1 MKKKPPDPYK
11 TIKNNLSNVVTDER
25 TLRIINDSVI
35 RMDKI
40 STHTYQFM
48 KMYLLHERETM
59 GKFPTIDHNLIM
71 NVMKTVCITPTV
83 SGRPPKHET
92 VILKRKLKEF
102 YNSHYKPT
110 IAPGDEP
117 QSYRHLNYV
126 FEYTATAIL
135 TDYQNNI
142 KLNYYK
148 YVQRYVYNRLGYK
161 TVRPTLSKEE
171 RSSYDYALRQVRND
185 VLSVCGE
192 PMKSSLDYSQSV
204 SDFKKICLPAK
215 YATTV
220 IDKFTK
226 ERLEHHKT
234 SYDVCVNPNDYLEP
248 MYLMML
254 GIEEEGVKV
263 YNLFPQCSSQVP
275 RHITIDTSTV
285 YHLLMDATLHPA
297 KPSYISK
304 FSQYESEIWSPFF
317 MTTMRCF
324 KRGSYSFNYMIST
337 DGVSVSIQL
346 IHGRYKGMK
355 VKATEIAIRKETAND
370 PKETAND
377 PKEKKHEGF
386 YITDL
391 ADPESLTGKTVVG
404 IDPGKSDLLYAITVS
419 TNPSCRRKK
428 NATKLR
434 YTQNQRRTEQQIKKH
449 RNLIL
454 KWKKESRIEGKTV
467 VEWESSLAHDLETGI
482 RHPFNS
488 KSLQSSEYQKYLCLK
503 NLITHKLS
511 SFYHD
516 PIYRK
521 FRLNTYSNT
530 QRSESNFMNRF
541 RETFGHHDNVVVGFG
556 DWSEHG
562 HRKGHEP
569 LKGVGFHKMIRN
581 AGYEVFLV
589 NEHRTSKTCSNCK
602 DGSCECEY
610 ARKCNNPR
618 PWKREEV
625 IDRHG
630 LIICQRCKTLWNRDV
645 NASLNIHDIMKETI
659 AGRGRPSYFLKP
671 KVAELP
677 SS

>member
-25 TLRIINDSVI
+25 TLRIINDAVT

-40 STHTYQFM
+40 TTHTYQFM
-48 KMYLLHERETM
+48 KMYLLHERETT
-59 GKFPTIDHNLIM
+59 GKFPTIDHDLIV
-71 NVMKTVCITPTV
+71 NIMKTVCITPTR
-83 SGRPPKHET
+83 GGPPKHET

-102 YNSHYKPT
+102 YDSHYKPT

-117 QSYRHLNYV
+117 QSYLHLSYV
-126 FEYTATAIL
+126 FEYTANTIL

-161 TVRPTLSKEE
+161 TLRPTLSKEE

-185 VLSVCGE
+185 VLSVCGN
-192 PMKSSLDYSQSV
+192 PMKSPLDYRHYV

-220 IDKFTK
+220 IGNFT
-226 ERLEHHKT
+226 EEQLSRHKT
-234 SYDVCVNPNDYLEP
+234 GYDVCVNPNDYLEP
-248 MYLMML
+248 MYVMML
-254 GIEEEGVKV
+254 ELGDKDMKI

-275 RHITIDTSTV
+275 RHITIDTSTM
-285 YHLLMDATLHPA
+285 YHLLMDTKLHPA
-297 KPSYISK
+297 KRSYIGK
-304 FSQYESEIWSPFF
+304 LAQYKKEIWSPFF

-337 DGVSVSIQL
+337 DGVAVSLQL
-346 IHGRYKGMK
+346 VHERYKDMK
-355 VKATEIAIRKETAND
+355 VKAIEIMNRKETTND
-370 PKETAND
+370 PKENKT
-377 PKEKKHEGF
+377 HQGF

-391 ADPESLTGKTVVG
+391 SDPKSLNGKTVVG

-419 TNPSCRRKK
+419 DNPNGRRKK
-428 NATKLR
+428 NVTKLR
-434 YTQNQRRTEQQIKKH
+434 YTQNQRRKEQQIKKH
-449 RNLIL
+449 RDLIL
-454 KWKKESRIEGKTV
+454 EWKQESRIEGKTV
-467 VEWESSLAHDLETGI
+467 IEWESSLAHDLETGV
-482 RHPFNS
+482 RHSFNS
-488 KSLQSSEYQKYLCLK
+488 KSLQSSEYQKYLCIK
-503 NLITHKLS
+503 NLVTHKLS
-511 SFYHD
+511 SFYQD
-516 PIYRK
+516 SIYRK

-541 RETFGHHDNVVVGFG
+541 RETFGHHDDVVVGFG
-556 DWSEHG
+556 DWNEHG

-630 LIICQRCKTLWNRDV
+630 LLICQRCKTLWNRDV
-645 NASLNIHDIMKETI
+645 NASLNIHNIMKEMI
-659 AGRGRPSYFLKP
+659 AGRGRPSYFLKS

-677 SS
+677 ST

>member
-25 TLRIINDSVI
+25 TLRIINDAVI

-40 STHTYQFM
+40 ATHTYQFM
-48 KMYLLHERETM
+48 KMYLLYERETT
-59 GKFPTIDHNLIM
+59 GKFPTIDHDLIV
-71 NVMKTVCITPTV
+71 NVMKTVCITPTGR
-83 SGRPPKHET
+83 GRPPKQET
-92 VILKRKLKEF
+92 VILKSKLKEF
-102 YNSHYKPT
+102 YDSHYKPT

-117 QSYRHLNYV
+117 QSYLHLNFI
-126 FEYTATAIL
+126 FEYTANTIL

-161 TVRPTLSKEE
+161 TLRPTFTKEE

-192 PMKSSLDYSQSV
+192 PMKSPLDYRQYV
-204 SDFKKICLPAK
+204 TDFKKICLPAK

-226 ERLEHHKT
+226 EQLEHHKT

-248 MYLMML
+248 MYVMML
-254 GIEEEGVKV
+254 GIEEAGEKV

-275 RHITIDTSTV
+275 HHITIDTSTV
-285 YHLLMDATLHPA
+285 YHLLMDTKLHPV
-297 KPSYISK
+297 KSLYSNK
-304 FSQYESEIWSPFF
+304 FSQYKSEIWSPFF

-324 KRGSYSFNYMIST
+324 RRRSYGFNYMIST
-337 DGVSVSIQL
+337 DGVSVSLQL
-346 IHGRYKGMK
+346 IHERFKGMK
-355 VKATEIAIRKETAND
+355 ANEIERAIKKETTKD
-370 PKETAND
+370 PM
-377 PKEKKHEGF
+377 EKKTRQGF

-391 ADPESLTGKTVVG
+391 ADPESLAGKTVVG

-419 TNPSCRRKK
+419 NNPSCRRKK

-434 YTQNQRRTEQQIKKH
+434 YTQNQRRKEQQIKKH
-449 RNLIL
+449 RDLIL
-454 KWKKESRIEGKTV
+454 EWKKARHIEGKTV

-503 NLITHKLS
+503 NLVTHKLS
-511 SFYHD
+511 SFYQD

-556 DWSEHG
+556 DWNEKG
-562 HRKGHEP
+562 HRKGHEQ
-569 LKGVGFHKMIRN
+569 LKGIGFHKMIRN

-630 LIICQRCKTLWNRDV
+630 LVICQRCKTLWNRDV

-659 AGRGRPSYFLKP
+659 AGRGRPSYFLKS

>member
-1 MKKKPPDPYK
+1 MRKKPPDPYK
-11 TIKNNLSNVVTDER
+11 SVKNNLSNVVTDER
-25 TLRIINDSVI
+25 TLRIINDAVI

-48 KMYLLHERETM
+48 KMYLLHERETT
-59 GKFPTIDHNLIM
+59 GKFPTIGHDLIV
-71 NVMKTVCITPTV
+71 NVMKTVCITPTGR
-83 SGRPPKHET
+83 GRPPKQET
-92 VILKRKLKEF
+92 LILKRKLKEF
-102 YNSHYKPT
+102 YDSHYKAT

-117 QSYRHLNYV
+117 QSYLHLNYV
-126 FEYTATAIL
+126 FEYTANTIL

-148 YVQRYVYNRLGYK
+148 YVQRYIYNTLGYK
-161 TVRPTLSKEE
+161 TLRPAFTKEE

-192 PMKSSLDYSQSV
+192 PMKSPLDYRHFV

-215 YATTV
+215 YATTT

-226 ERLEHHKT
+226 EQLEHHKT
-234 SYDVCVNPNDYLEP
+234 CYDVCVNPNDYLEP
-248 MYLMML
+248 MYTMML
-254 GIEEEGVKV
+254 GLEDENEKI

-285 YHLLMDATLHPA
+285 YHLLMDTKLHPG
-297 KPSYISK
+297 KTSYLGK
-304 FSQYESEIWSPFF
+304 FSQYEREIWLPFF
-317 MTTMRCF
+317 MTSMRCF
-324 KRGSYSFNYMIST
+324 RRGSYGFNYMIRT
-337 DGVSVSIQL
+337 DGVSVSLQL
-346 IHGRYKGMK
+346 IHERFKGMK
-355 VKATEIAIRKETAND
+355 ATAIEIMIKKEQPKD
-370 PKETAND
+370 PNGK
-377 PKEKKHEGF
+377 KKHQGF

-391 ADPESLTGKTVVG
+391 ADPESLAGKKVVG
-404 IDPGKSDLLYAITVS
+404 IDPGKGDLLFAVTVPNNL
-419 TNPSCRRKK
+419 NPSCRRKK
-428 NATKLR
+428 TATKLR
-434 YTQNQRRTEQQIKKH
+434 YTQNQRRKEQQIKKH

-454 KWKKESRIEGKTV
+454 EWRQESRIEGKTV

-503 NLITHKLS
+503 NLVTHKLS

-541 RETFGHHDNVVVGFG
+541 RETFGHPDNVVVGFG
-556 DWSEHG
+556 DWNEYG

-625 IDRHG
+625 IYRHG
-630 LIICQRCKTLWNRDV
+630 LVICQRCKTLWNRDV
-645 NASLNIHDIMKETI
+645 NASLNIHNIMKETI
-659 AGRGRPSYFLKP
+659 GGRGRPSYFLKAE
-671 KVAELP
+671 VAELP